1 MAEPAWP
8 FVGTEA
14 LANGV
19 VNRGRVGKRSP
30 PSSPPPRWTGSLWID
45 AKLPAELNQ
54 RSRHKTKGIV
64 LHSDELGDDEV
75 CIAGAVPA
83 TTPARTAFDL
93 GRRNRLTPAVI
104 RLDALMRATHLK
116 AADVEVLI
124 ERHRGAR
131 GIVSLRKA
139 ISLADAGAESPQ
151 ETRTRLVL
159 TFAGLRPQ
167 RTQIEVFDTLG
178 HFVGRNRSLC
188 RVRGAGMADQPRQ
201 RRRAA
206 IQADHDRRAH
216 PRRGARRRRARL
228 VAEREPMHEISKNRT
243 GAHVRRSV
251 RNRVRWRRRG
261 PPRTPDAR
269 SCGPGSG
276 PCAARA
282 AQHSPAA

>member
-30 PSSPPPRWTGSLWID
+30 PSSPPPRCTGSLWID

-159 TFAGLRPQ
+159 TFAGACGHSARKSKSSTHWTTSWGAIDRYAEFEVLGWRIIRISGDMLRYRPTTIVE
-167 RTQIEVFDTLG
+167 RT
-178 HFVGRNRSLC
+178 
-188 RVRGAGMADQPRQ
+188 
-201 RRRAA
+201 RAA
-206 IQADHDRRAH
+206 
-216 PRRGARRRRARL
+216 
-228 VAEREPMHEISKNRT
+228 V
-243 GAHVRRSV
+243 
-251 RNRVRWRRRG
+251 
-261 PPRTPDAR
+261 
-269 SCGPGSG
+269 
-276 PCAARA
+276 RA
-282 AQHSPAA
+282 AGAPV